1 MTIVLKGISELVNV
15 NREKLNFSIQLDNTQ
30 NLIAEIRLNYF
41 VEPQMEKYKWILM
54 SAQKNLGA

>member
-30 NLIAEIRLNYF
+30 NLIAGIRLNYF
-41 VEPQMEKYKWILM
+41 VEPQMEKYK
-54 SAQKNLGA
+54 